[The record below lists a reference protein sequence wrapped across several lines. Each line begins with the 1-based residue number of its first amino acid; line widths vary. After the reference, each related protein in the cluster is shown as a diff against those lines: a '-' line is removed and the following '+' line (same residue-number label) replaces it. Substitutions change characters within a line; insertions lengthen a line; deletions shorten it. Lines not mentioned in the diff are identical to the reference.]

1 LLERFERHFQAAPL
15 IRLDPV
21 VADYLDVKLA
31 HGWPTALFTG
41 SEFRWRRTRVHNV
54 SAMKPQAPSAPT
66 KTNEKPDMKSG
77 LPGAPE
83 EQRRDLRAAMK
94 KHEETLRRLAQ

>member
-1 LLERFERHFQAAPL
+1 LLL
-15 IRLDPV
+15 RLSPV

-31 HGWPTALFTG
+31 HDWPTAVQAPAIPNAVG
-41 SEFRWRRTRVHNV
+41 PGCNNV
-54 SAMKPQAPSAPT
+54 SVMKPQAPSAPT
-66 KTNEKPDMKSG
+66 KTTEKPDMKSG
-77 LPGAPE
+77 LPGTPE

>member
-1 LLERFERHFQAAPL
+1 MACSGRIL
-15 IRLDPV
+15 IRLSPV

-31 HGWPTALFTG
+31 HGWPTVSSSALISSAVEPG
-41 SEFRWRRTRVHNV
+41 CNNV

-77 LPGAPE
+77 LPGTPE